1 MSNWTTSLKK
11 FIKLMRK
18 NLFACVLTVLL
29 VFLALPLM
37 AQERD
42 KTINITV
49 TCNTGESLLGQAV
62 SVKQTEYGLSYA
74 GVKLDAQGKATVKAY
89 AGPHTVT
96 VERTGYNT
104 ATTSFSI
111 GEDEAVKNITLQLT
125 EKMRTPFALDAHLAV
140 DAYTAAKT
148 LTVTWNTEK
157 PAFYDDFESYEPFA
171 INFGDWTGI
180 DGDQLSAAA
189 LQGDYANR
197 GVRQYAQIM
206 NPLTVEPMWYYDYP
220 VLRAYEGK
228 QYVGFTRTGSG
239 EANDDWLIS
248 PEITVG
254 TDNVLSFMAKAAD
267 KYLEKFVVYIT
278 TQTDNPAKADFKQ
291 LTTGN
296 YESVDYKWWH
306 EMQYDLS
313 SYAGKKVKIAIRYI
327 GDANLGGAFMLM
339 VDDFYVGQIN
349 TTEQAAKAAQK
360 LTGKAQRMGSVPA
373 LSPANPNEVFDVYFD
388 DQLVGTT
395 SGYTYTLE
403 NVADGVHT
411 YGVRARYKATTS
423 ELVRGTIDVNNTG
436 YAHLVF
442 NVTADSKATADG
454 QKINMLSVATG
465 DNYAVT
471 VADGKADIKA
481 LPAGQYIINIQKGA
495 FKEYSLKTD
504 ITTDRSFDI
513 ALEDNVEKPYNITAD
528 LTHGDDGKTNAS
540 LKWNQLLGFS
550 DSFESYDDFAS
561 ESFGDWLSY
570 DDDVKA
576 VYPISLNGTVIDFPG
591 ASTPSDPQ
599 PVPPMVFNPWK
610 TTPAML
616 PADPAMY
623 APDGDK
629 YVIFFSPQ
637 GAKADK
643 WLISPLINV
652 YDGFELKATAKSYSD
667 MYPETIEF
675 AVSEDGSD
683 NPDDFTAISTAANMP
698 SDRWTEY
705 STPLDAY
712 VGRQVRVAIHYVS
725 YDTFFAQVDNVKVE
739 PKDGGG
745 LTLDYGNVVKYV
757 IYLDGKKIGESTTPS
772 YVLTGLTEGNH
783 TIGVEAVYK
792 NATSEMAT
800 YEIVVSGIGTVKADA
815 MPVDAQVFTLSGQK
829 VNGDVKSL
837 PRGVYVVKS
846 ASGVMKVRK

>member
-1 MSNWTTSLKK
+1 MKK
-11 FIKLMRK
+11 K
-18 NLFACVLTVLL
+18 LFACVLTVLL
-29 VFLALPLM
+29 AFLALPM
-37 AQERD
+37 VAQERD
-42 KTINITV
+42 KTLNITV
-49 TCNTGESLLGQAV
+49 TDNTGESLLGQV
-62 SVKQTEYGLSYA
+62 VIVKQTEYGLSYA
-74 GVKLDAQGKATVKAY
+74 GIKLDANGKATVKAY
-89 AGPHTVT
+89 AGNHTVT
-96 VERTGYNT
+96 VERTGYNI
-104 ATTSFSI
+104 ATTSFTI
-111 GEDEAVKNITLQLT
+111 GENETTKNVTLELT
-125 EKMRTPFALDAHLAV
+125 EKTRTPFALNAHLAV

-148 LTVTWNTEK
+148 LTITWNTEK
-157 PAFYDDFESYEPFA
+157 PAFYDNFENYDAFA

-180 DGDQLSAAA
+180 DGDKISAAA
-189 LQGDYANR
+189 LQGDYPNR

-278 TQTDNPAKADFKQ
+278 TKTDNPTKTDFKQ
-291 LTTGN
+291 LSTGN

-327 GDANLGGAFMLM
+327 GEANMGGAFMLM
-339 VDDFYVGQIN
+339 VDDFYVGQVN
-349 TTEQAAKAAQK
+349 TTEQEAKAARQ
-360 LTGKAQRMGSVPA
+360 LMGKAQRLGPGLA

-388 DQLVGTT
+388 DKVVGTT
-395 SGYTYTLE
+395 SGYSYTLN

-411 YGVRARYKATTS
+411 YGVKAHYKATES

-442 NVTADSKATADG
+442 NVTADSKASADG
-454 QKINMLSVATG
+454 QKVNMLSVATG
-465 DNYAVT
+465 DNYQVT
-471 VADGKADIKA
+471 VTGGRADIKA
-481 LPAGQYIINIQKGA
+481 LPVGKYIINIQKGA
-495 FKEYSLKTD
+495 FKEYSLTTD
-504 ITTDRSFDI
+504 ITTDKTFNI
-513 ALEDNVEKPYNITAD
+513 ALEDNVEKPYNLTAD
-528 LTHGDDGKTNAS
+528 LTDGADGKKNAT

-550 DSFESYDDFAS
+550 DSFENYDDFATD
-561 ESFGDWLSY
+561 EFGGWLAY
-570 DDDVKA
+570 DDDVKT
-576 VYPISLNGTVIDFPG
+576 VYPISLGGTVITFPG
-591 ASTPSDPQ
+591 ACTPSDPE

-616 PADPAMY
+616 PTDPAMY

-652 YDGFELKATAKSYSD
+652 YDGFVLKATAKSYSD
-667 MYPETIEF
+667 VYPETIEF
-675 AVSEDGSD
+675 AVSENGSD

-698 SDRWTEY
+698 SSQWTEY

-712 VGRQVRVAIHYVS
+712 AGRQVRVAIHYVS
-725 YDTFFAQVDNVKVE
+725 YDTFFAQVDNVRVE
-739 PKDGGG
+739 PEDGGG
-745 LTLDYGNVVKYV
+745 LTLEYGNVVKYI
-757 IYLDGKKIGESTTPS
+757 IYLDGKKVGESTTPNFE
-772 YVLTGLTEGNH
+772 LTGLTDGNH
-783 TIGVEAVYK
+783 TVGVEAVYK
-792 NATSEMAT
+792 NAVSEMAT
-800 YEIVVSGIGTVKADA
+800 YEIAVNGIETVKANA
-815 MPVDAQVFTLSGQK
+815 IPVGAEVFTLSGQK
-829 VNGDVKSL
+829 VNSDVKSL

-846 ASGVMKVRK
+846 AQGVMKIRK

>member
-1 MSNWTTSLKK
+1 
-11 FIKLMRK
+11 MRK

-29 VFLALPLM
+29 AFLALPLM

-42 KTINITV
+42 KTLNITV
-49 TCNTGESLLGQAV
+49 TCNTGENLLGQVV

-89 AGPHTVT
+89 AGNHTVT

-104 ATTSFSI
+104 ATTSFTI
-111 GEDEAVKNITLQLT
+111 GENETSKDITLELS
-125 EKMRTPFALDAHLAV
+125 EKTRTPFALDAHLAV

-157 PAFYDDFESYEPFA
+157 PAFYDNFESYEPFA

-180 DGDQLSAAA
+180 DGDKISAAA
-189 LQGDYANR
+189 LQGDYPNR

-206 NPLTVEPMWYYDYP
+206 NPLTVDPMWYYDYP

-228 QYVGFTRTGSG
+228 QYVGFTRTSSG

-278 TQTDNPAKADFKQ
+278 TKTDNPTKADFKQ

-313 SYAGKKVKIAIRYI
+313 RYAGKKVKFAIRYI

-339 VDDFYVGQIN
+339 VDDFYVGQVN
-349 TTEQAAKAAQK
+349 STEQEAKAATK
-360 LTGKAQRMGSVPA
+360 LVGKAQRVGRVPA

-395 SGYTYTLE
+395 SGYSYTLE

-411 YGVRARYKATTS
+411 YGVKARYKATES
-423 ELVRGTIDVNNTG
+423 QMVRGTIDVNNTG

-454 QKINMLSVATG
+454 QKVNMLSAATG
-465 DNYAVT
+465 DNYTVT

-481 LPAGQYIINIQKGA
+481 LPVGTYNINIQKGA
-495 FKEYSLKTD
+495 FKAYALTTD
-504 ITTDRSFDI
+504 ITADRTFDI

-528 LTHGDDGKTNAS
+528 ITDGADGKKNATV
-540 LKWNQLLGFS
+540 KWNQLLGFS
-550 DSFESYDDFAS
+550 DSFESYDDFAT
-561 ESFGDWLSY
+561 EEFGGWLSY

-576 VYPISLNGTVIDFPG
+576 VYPISLNGNVITFPG

-616 PADPAMY
+616 PDDPAMY

-643 WLISPLINV
+643 WLISPLITV

-683 NPDDFTAISTAANMP
+683 NPDDFTTISTAASMP

-705 STPLDAY
+705 ATPLDAY

-739 PKDGGG
+739 PEDGGG

-757 IYLDGKKIGESTTPS
+757 IYLDGKKVGESATPS
-772 YVLTGLTEGNH
+772 FELTGLTDGNH

-800 YEIVVSGIGTVKADA
+800 YEIAVNGIGAVKTRAIPADA
-815 MPVDAQVFTLSGQK
+815 EVYTLAGQK
-829 VNGDVKSL
+829 VNASVSSL
-837 PRGVYVVKS
+837 PHGVYVVKS
-846 ASGVMKVRK
+846 ASGVVKISK

>member
-1 MSNWTTSLKK
+1 
-11 FIKLMRK
+11 MRK
-18 NLFACVLTVLL
+18 NLFVCILTMLL
-29 VFLALPLM
+29 AFLTLPLV

-42 KTINITV
+42 KTLNITV
-49 TCNTGESLLGQAV
+49 KDNTGESLLGQV
-62 SVKQTEYGLSYA
+62 VTVKQTDYGLTYS
-74 GVKLDAQGKATVKAY
+74 GVTLDANGKAVVKAY
-89 AGPHTVT
+89 AGNHTLT
-96 VERTGYNT
+96 VERVGYNK
-104 ATTSFSI
+104 ATTSFAI
-111 GEDEAVKNITLQLT
+111 GEDETTKNVSLELS
-125 EKMRTPFALDAHLAV
+125 EKTRTPFALEAKLAV
-140 DAYTAAKT
+140 DAYTATKT
-148 LTVTWNTEK
+148 LTLTWNTEK
-157 PAFYDDFESYEPFA
+157 PAFFDDFESYADFA
-171 INFGDWTGI
+171 INFGEWTGI
-180 DGDQLSAAA
+180 DGDQISAAA
-189 LQGDYANR
+189 LQGSYPNR

-220 VLRAYEGK
+220 VLQPYEGK
-228 QYVGFTRTGSG
+228 QYVGFTRTSSG

-254 TDNVLSFMAKAAD
+254 TDNILSFMAKAAD
-267 KYLEKFVVYIT
+267 KYLEKFVVYVT
-278 TQTDNPAKADFKQ
+278 TQTNNPGKEDFTQ

-313 SYAGKKVKIAIRYI
+313 RYAGKKVKFAIRYI

-339 VDDFYVGQIN
+339 VDNFYVGQPN
-349 TTEQAAKAAQK
+349 YDEQTAKGAP
-360 LTGKAQRMGSVPA
+360 LPTGKALRGGEVPA
-373 LSPANPNEVFDVYFD
+373 LSPANPNEVFDVYYD
-388 DQLVGTT
+388 DKLVGTT
-395 SGYTYTLE
+395 SAYAYTLDS
-403 NVADGVHT
+403 VADGVHT
-411 YGVRARYKATTS
+411 YGVKARYKATES
-423 ELVRGTIDVNNTG
+423 ELVRGTIDVNNSG

-442 NVTADSKATADG
+442 NVSADSKATPDG
-454 QKINMLSVATG
+454 QKVNMLSIATG
-465 DNYAVT
+465 DNYSVT
-471 VADGKADIKA
+471 VDHGKADIKA
-481 LPAGQYIINIQKGA
+481 LPVGKYNINIRKGA
-495 FKEYSLKTD
+495 FKEYSLTTE
-504 ITTDRSFDI
+504 ITADKELTI

-528 LTHGDDGKTNAS
+528 ITEGADGKKNAS

-550 DSFESYDDFAS
+550 DSFESYDDFATD
-561 ESFGDWLSY
+561 EFGGWKVY

-576 VYPISLNGTVIDFPG
+576 VYPIQLNGAYITFPG
-591 ASTPSDPQ
+591 ASTPSDPE

-616 PADPAMY
+616 PTDPAMS

-637 GAKADK
+637 QAKADK
-643 WLISPLINV
+643 WLISPLITV
-652 YDGFELKATAKSYSD
+652 YDGFQLKATAKSYSE

-675 AVSEDGSD
+675 AISENGSD
-683 NPDDFTAISTAANMP
+683 NPDDFTAISKAENMP

-739 PKDGGG
+739 PEDGGG

-757 IYLDGKKIGESTTPS
+757 IYLDGKKVGESSTPS
-772 YVLTGLTEGNH
+772 YELTGLTDGNH

-800 YEIVVSGIGTVKADA
+800 YEIVVSGVGTVKVNAI
-815 MPVDAQVFTLSGQK
+815 PVDAEVFTLSGQK
-829 VNGDVKSL
+829 VNGDIQSL

-846 ASGVMKVRK
+846 AAGVKKIRK

>member
-1 MSNWTTSLKK
+1 MK
-11 FIKLMRK
+11 K
-18 NLFACVLTVLL
+18 NLFNCLLTVLL
-29 VFLALPLM
+29 AFVALPLV

-42 KTINITV
+42 KTLNITV
-49 TCNTGESLLGQAV
+49 TDDTGESLLGQVVA
-62 SVKQTEYGLSYA
+62 VKQTDYGLSYT
-74 GVKLDAQGKATVKAY
+74 GVTLDAKGKATVKAY
-89 AGPHTVT
+89 AGNHTVT

-104 ATTSFSI
+104 ASTSFTI
-111 GEDEAVKNITLQLT
+111 GENETTKNVTLALS
-125 EKMRTPFALDAHLAV
+125 EKTRTPFALDAHLAV

-148 LTVTWNTEK
+148 LTITWNTEK
-157 PAFYDDFESYEPFA
+157 PAFYDNFENYDAFA

-180 DGDQLSAAA
+180 DGDQISAAA
-189 LQGDYANR
+189 IQGDYPNR

-220 VLRAYEGK
+220 VLQAYEGK
-228 QYVGFTRTGSG
+228 QYVGFTRTSSG

-267 KYLEKFVVYIT
+267 KYLEKFIVYIT
-278 TQTDNPAKADFKQ
+278 TQTDNPTKDDFKP

-349 TTEQAAKAAQK
+349 TTEQEAKAARQ
-360 LTGKAQRMGSVPA
+360 LTGKAQRLGPVLA
-373 LSPANPNEVFDVYFD
+373 LSPANPNETFDVYFD
-388 DQLVGTT
+388 DKVVGTT
-395 SGYTYTLE
+395 SGYSYTLS

-411 YGVRARYKATTS
+411 YGVKAHYKATES

-442 NVTADSKATADG
+442 NVTADSKASADG
-454 QKINMLSVATG
+454 QKVNMLSVATG
-465 DNYAVT
+465 DNYQVT
-471 VADGKADIKA
+471 VAGGKAEIKA
-481 LPAGQYIINIQKGA
+481 LPAGKYIINIQKGA
-495 FKEYSLKTD
+495 FKEYSLTTD
-504 ITTDRSFDI
+504 ITTDKTFNI
-513 ALEDNVEKPYNITAD
+513 ALEDNVEKPYNLTAD
-528 LTHGDDGKTNAS
+528 LTDGADGTKNAT

-550 DSFESYDDFAS
+550 DSFESYDDFATD
-561 ESFGDWLSY
+561 EFGGWLAY
-570 DDDVKA
+570 DDDVKV
-576 VYPISLNGTVIDFPG
+576 VYPISLNGAVINFPG
-591 ASTPSDPQ
+591 ASTPSDPE

-616 PADPAMY
+616 PSDPAMY

-652 YDGFELKATAKSYSD
+652 YDGFVLKATAKSYSD
-667 MYPETIEF
+667 VYPETIEF

-683 NPDDFTAISTAANMP
+683 NPDDFSTISTAKDMP
-698 SDRWTEY
+698 SSQWTEY

-712 VGRQVRVAIHYVS
+712 AGRQVRVAIHYVS
-725 YDTFFAQVDNVKVE
+725 YDTFFAQVDNVRVE
-739 PKDGGG
+739 PENGGG
-745 LTLDYGNVVKYV
+745 LTLEYGNVVKYI
-757 IYLDGKKIGESTTPS
+757 IYLDGKKVGESTTPTFE
-772 YVLTGLTEGNH
+772 LTGLTDGNH
-783 TIGVEAVYK
+783 TVGVEAVYK

-800 YEIVVSGIGTVKADA
+800 YEIAVNGIEAVKANA
-815 MPVDAQVFTLSGQK
+815 IPVDAEVFTLSGQK
-829 VNGDVKSL
+829 VNADAKSL

-846 ASGVMKVRK
+846 AQGVMKIRK

>member
-1 MSNWTTSLKK
+1 MK
-11 FIKLMRK
+11 K
-18 NLFACVLTVLL
+18 NLFACVLTLL
-29 VFLALPLM
+29 LAFVALPLM
-37 AQERD
+37 GQERD
-42 KTINITV
+42 KTLNITV
-49 TCNTGESLLGQAV
+49 TCGTGESLQGQV
-62 SVKQTEYGLSYA
+62 VNVKQTEYGLSYS
-74 GVKLDAQGKATVKAY
+74 GVTLDANGKATVKAY
-89 AGPHTVT
+89 AGNHTVT

-104 ATTSFSI
+104 ATASFTI
-111 GEDEAVKNITLQLT
+111 GENENTKNVTLELS
-125 EKMRTPFALDAHLAV
+125 EKTRTPFALSAHLAV

-148 LTVTWNTEK
+148 LTITWNTEK
-157 PAFYDDFESYEPFA
+157 PAFYDDFENYEPFA

-180 DGDQLSAAA
+180 DGDKISAAA
-189 LQGDYANR
+189 LQGDYPNR

-228 QYVGFTRTGSG
+228 QYVGFTRTSSG
-239 EANDDWLIS
+239 EANDDWLIT

-278 TQTDNPAKADFKQ
+278 TQTDNPTKADFKQ

-296 YESVDYKWWH
+296 YEAVDYKYWH
-306 EMQYDLS
+306 EILYDLS
-313 SYAGKKVKIAIRYI
+313 SYAGKKVKIAIQYI

-339 VDDFYVGQIN
+339 VDDFYVGQVN
-349 TTEQAAKAAQK
+349 TTEQEAKADRK
-360 LTGKAQRMGSVPA
+360 LVGKAQRWGIMPA

-388 DQLVGTT
+388 DKVVGTT
-395 SGYTYTLE
+395 SGYSYTLE
-403 NVADGVHT
+403 NVVDGVHT
-411 YGVRARYKATTS
+411 YGVKARYKADES
-423 ELVRGTIDVNNTG
+423 QLVSNTIDVNNTG

-442 NVTADSKATADG
+442 HVTADSKASADG

-465 DNYAVT
+465 DNYSVT

-481 LPAGQYIINIQKGA
+481 LPAGKYIIKIQKGA
-495 FKEYSLKTD
+495 FKEYTLTAD
-504 ITTDRSFDI
+504 ISADKEFNI
-513 ALEDNVEKPYNITAD
+513 ALEDNVEKPYNLTAD
-528 LTHGDDGKTNAS
+528 LTEGADGKKNATV
-540 LKWNQLLGFS
+540 KWNQLLGFS
-550 DSFESYDDFAS
+550 DSFETYDDFATD
-561 ESFGDWLSY
+561 EFGGWLAY
-570 DDDVKA
+570 DDDVKT
-576 VYPISLNGTVIDFPG
+576 VYPISLGGTVITFPG
-591 ASTPSDPQ
+591 ACTPSDPV

-616 PADPAMY
+616 PTDPAMY

-637 GAKADK
+637 GAQADK
-643 WLISPLINV
+643 WLISPLITV

-667 MYPETIEF
+667 VYPETIEF

-683 NPDDFTAISTAANMP
+683 NPDDFSTISTAANMP

-705 STPLDAY
+705 ATPLDAY

-739 PKDGGG
+739 PEDGGG
-745 LTLDYGNVVKYV
+745 LTLEYGNVVKYI
-757 IYLDGKKIGESTTPS
+757 IYLDGKKVGESTTPS
-772 YVLTGLTEGNH
+772 FELTGLTDGNH

-800 YEIVVSGIGTVKADA
+800 YQLAVNGIGAVKADA
-815 MPVDAQVFTLSGQK
+815 IPVDAEVFTLAGQK
-829 VNGDVKSL
+829 VNADVKSL

-846 ASGVMKVRK
+846 ANGVVKVSK